1 MGLFNLVKPDALQTF
16 NTMTS
21 NPTEEAELYSIA
33 DTFEGVDKISR
44 LEKRA
49 VGAMPR
55 FTLGLSKKV
64 EKYPV
69 CPIRIIQTGQ
79 QYYK

>member
-33 DTFEGVDKISR
+33 DTFEGVYKISR

-49 VGAMPR
+49 VGVSKPPR
-55 FTLGLSKKV
+55 TVPVYFGKGSKETWLGSVILMKM
-64 EKYPV
+64 Y
-69 CPIRIIQTGQ
+69 
-79 QYYK
+79 

>member
-1 MGLFNLVKPDALQTF
+1 
-16 NTMTS
+16 MTS

-49 VGAMPR
+49 VGAVPR
-55 FTLGLSKKV
+55 FTLGLSKK
-64 EKYPV
+64 
-69 CPIRIIQTGQ
+69 
-79 QYYK
+79 